1 MVRKLHVKRAVGSH
15 LGMNKFSPRIK
26 PEEFKEWNEEMVK
39 KYNPD
44 AFHHHPNPA
53 VRFIETKRVKTIL
66 KLIDVRYKG
75 GRLLEVGCGAGNIL
89 EKAPPGDLF
98 GIDISGSILAK
109 ARNKLSEKAD
119 LSQADAQ
126 NLPFKDRVFRQVI
139 CSEVLEHLLDPSAS
153 LQEIA
158 RILNQ
163 QGIAIISVPN
173 ELWINRIKRVLINLG
188 IFDWLLRRGGEYGK
202 MPERMED
209 EWHLHSLSI
218 EKWLTLFNY
227 FFRVVQV
234 RRIPFSWLP
243 LRYVIQLVKFDEK
256 DHL

>member
-1 MVRKLHVKRAVGSH
+1 MKE
-15 LGMNKFSPRIK
+15 FSARIK

-39 KYNPD
+39 KYDPD
-44 AFHHHPNPA
+44 AFHHHPNPV
-53 VRFIETKRVKTIL
+53 VRFIEGKRVKAIL
-66 KLIDVRYKG
+66 SLMHENKEDRI
-75 GRLLEVGCGAGNIL
+75 LEVGCGAGNIL
-89 EKAPPGDLF
+89 EKAPPGNLF
-98 GIDISGSILAK
+98 GIDISTSILTKAK
-109 ARNKLSEKAD
+109 KKLSEKAD

-126 NLPFKDRVFRQVI
+126 NLPFKNRVFKQVI

-158 RILNQ
+158 RILNK

-218 EKWLTLFNY
+218 EKWLTLFNN
-227 FFRVVQV
+227 FFRVIRVK
-234 RRIPFSWLP
+234 RIPFSWLP
-243 LRYVIQLVKFDEK
+243 LRYVIQLEKFYEK

>member
-1 MVRKLHVKRAVGSH
+1 MKE
-15 LGMNKFSPRIK
+15 FPTRIK
-26 PEEFKEWNEEMVK
+26 PEEFQKWNEEMVR
-39 KYNPD
+39 KYDPD

-53 VRFIETKRVKTIL
+53 VRFIEAKRVKTIL
-66 KLIDVRYKG
+66 QLLDARNRG

-126 NLPFKDRVFRQVI
+126 NLPFRDAVFRHVI
-139 CSEVLEHLLDPSAS
+139 CSEVLEHLLDPLAS
-153 LQEIA
+153 LHEIA
-158 RILNQ
+158 RVLNR

-173 ELWINRIKRVLINLG
+173 EIWINRIKRVLIRLG
-188 IFDWLLRRGGEYGK
+188 IFGWLLRPKGEYGK

-209 EWHLHSLSI
+209 EWHLHAFSM
-218 EKWLTLFNY
+218 EDWLALFRNV
-227 FFRVVQV
+227 FRVIRV
-234 RRIPFSWLP
+234 RTIPFTWLP
-243 LRYVIQLVKFDEK
+243 LRYVIQLERSDEK